1 MQRKLTRREA
11 LRLAALGGLGALA
24 ACAPAPAAQTP
35 PTAAPT
41 SAPPAPTALA
51 PTAAP
56 TLAAPTAAPTTA
68 PAASATQAPTAAQ
81 PAPTAA
87 PTAAPQAALG
97 AAMALAAVTFL
108 EGLSAEQRSIATY
121 PMQDNERQRWHW
133 TTPRNVPRNGLALR
147 DMTPEQRAA
156 AMALLQTGASPAGYQ
171 KASDIMALQSA
182 LGNDPELYFV
192 TVFGDPGAGAWGWRW
207 EGHHLSR
214 HYTVAGEAVTAA
226 PFFHGAWPTTTDAG
240 LRAMAREEDAARELV
255 TALAGPTR
263 DQAIFD
269 TRTLTRHVTD
279 NAPYVAPLDPVGV
292 AYGDLDAAAQAR
304 VDEIIGA
311 YLGSLPDAVAAP
323 MLARLESAGKE
334 QIRFGWAGPLEPRRP
349 HYYRLQGPTFLLEFD
364 NSRNGG
370 THIHSVWR
378 DFDQDFGQN
387 IV

>member
-41 SAPPAPTALA
+41 SAPPAPTVAPTVA

-56 TLAAPTAAPTTA
+56 TSAPAATVAPTAAPQ
-68 PAASATQAPTAAQ
+68 PAPTVA

-97 AAMALAAVTFL
+97 AAMALAAATFL
-108 EGLSAEQRSIATY
+108 DSLNAEQRSVATY
-121 PMQDNERQRWHW
+121 PMQDNERRRWHW
-133 TTPRNVPRNGLALR
+133 TTPRNVPRNGLPLR
-147 DMTPEQRAA
+147 DMSAEQRAA
-156 AMALLQTGASPAGYQ
+156 AMALLQTGASAAGYQ
-171 KASDIMALQSA
+171 KATEIMALQTA
-182 LGNDPELYFV
+182 LGSDPELYFV
-192 TVFGDPGAGAWGWRW
+192 TVFGDPGAGPWGWRW

-214 HYTVAGEAVTAA
+214 HYTLAGEAVTAA
-226 PFFHGAWPTTTDAG
+226 PLFHGAWPTTTDAG

-255 TALAGPTR
+255 SALAGAAR

-279 NAPYVAPLDPVGV
+279 NAPYVTPLDPVGV

-323 MLARLESAGKE
+323 MLARLDAAGRA
-334 QIRFGWAGPLEPRRP
+334 QVRFGWAGPLEPRRP

-378 DFDQDFGQN
+378 DFDEDFGRN
-387 IV
+387 VV